1 MRMIINIQEITL
13 IRSRRPIMQDINQQL
28 QWFGGS
34 LGLFNLRDKEKSCF
48 RIFVEMVKS
57 ARERKALS
65 SDEIAARAGLSRGTV
80 VHHLTKLMRAGLVM
94 HESNAYI
101 LRVDNMSTLIDEI
114 KKDIDRTMGDLK
126 EVAETIDRELYR

>member
-1 MRMIINIQEITL
+1 MIINIQEITI
-13 IRSRRPIMQDINQQL
+13 IRSRKSVMKDINQQL

-34 LGLFNLRDKEKSCF
+34 LGLFNLRDKDKSCF

-65 SDEIAARAGLSRGTV
+65 SDEIAAKSGLSRGTV
-80 VHHLTKLMRAGLVM
+80 VHHLTKLMKAGLVM
-94 HESNAYI
+94 HEGNAYI

-126 EVAETIDRELYR
+126 EVAEMIDKELYS